1 MITGLRDIMINFQIR
16 YWHIDYPELVT
27 WRDLYGQ
34 HDSTIIIGLDD
45 NTNYWSSVQVMNYA
59 GVGPIGEIR
68 LAETFHLR
76 EYASRWGGGGGC
88 NPFPNN
94 KS

>member
-1 MITGLRDIMINFQIR
+1 MTINVYVSLLYIYKQVR
-16 YWHIDYPELVT
+16 YWHDDYPEYVT

-34 HDSTIIIGLDD
+34 HDSTIIIGLED
-45 NTNYWSSVQVMNYA
+45 NTNYWASVQVMNYA

-76 EYASRWGGGGGC
+76 KFYTLNIFLS
-88 NPFPNN
+88 
-94 KS
+94 

>member
-1 MITGLRDIMINFQIR
+1 MRLDYQNYFCTWQVR
-16 YWHIDYPELVT
+16 YWHADFPEYVT

-34 HDSTIIIGLDD
+34 HDSTIIIGLED
-45 NTNYWSSVQVMNYA
+45 NTNYWASVQVMNYA

-76 EYASRWGGGGGC
+76 
-88 NPFPNN
+88 
-94 KS
+94 K